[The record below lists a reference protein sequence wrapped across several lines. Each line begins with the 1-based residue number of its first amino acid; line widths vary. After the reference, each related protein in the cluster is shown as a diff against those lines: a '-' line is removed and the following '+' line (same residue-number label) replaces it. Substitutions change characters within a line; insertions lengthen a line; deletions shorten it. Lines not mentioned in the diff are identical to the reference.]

1 MGLVSNFSNSGED
14 PEQSWTDEILGPTVW
29 SEDDEEWHGS
39 YRGFDFALG
48 YERKRVPSPQVVD
61 HARESL
67 NDTGWI
73 LEAFEREKE
82 RAVGRY
88 GRDFEEEI
96 GKLRIGRMVFGLQKE
111 ERVLVIGLLGD
122 DDEVRAWWMAFFGR
136 ECSGI
141 GFDG

>member
-1 MGLVSNFSNSGED
+1 MGLLSNFFKRGED

-39 YRGFDFALG
+39 YQGYDFALC
-48 YERKRVPSPQVVD
+48 YEQKRQPSPEVVEY
-61 HARESL
+61 ARESL

-73 LEAFEREKE
+73 IEAFEREKE

-96 GKLRIGRMVFGLQKE
+96 GRLRIGRMVFGLQKGE
-111 ERVLVIGLLGD
+111 LVVVVGLLGD